1 MNKHIW
7 ENFKQNANRGKNV
20 YKKHAVEAWEALYS
34 IAIFLALNLILV
46 IAPFCWL
53 FFAIFRDEEKY
64 AYLVKSYDE
73 KKKS

>member
-7 ENFKQNANRGKNV
+7 ENFKQNASRAAKI

-34 IAIFLALNLILV
+34 IVIFIALNLTV
-46 IAPFCWL
+46 IVAPFFWL
-53 FFAIFRDEEKY
+53 YFAIFRDEEKY

-73 KKKS
+73 KKS